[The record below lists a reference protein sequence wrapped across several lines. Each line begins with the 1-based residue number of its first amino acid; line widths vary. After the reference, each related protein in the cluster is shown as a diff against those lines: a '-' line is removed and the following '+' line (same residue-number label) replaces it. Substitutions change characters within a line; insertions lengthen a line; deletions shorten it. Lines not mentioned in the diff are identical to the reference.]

1 MTEGLVA
8 NSGTYAINTTD
19 FLLKPITGRWIDRLR
34 VGVDGNG
41 RAIYAPT
48 RQFECRWEMVTP
60 AEFNQLQVW
69 WTSIGQTGT
78 VTADLPRY
86 GDTTYNFYRYSGVYV
101 QEPIQGSYWEE
112 YEQDVTLLIINITT
126 HLST

>member
-1 MTEGLVA
+1 MTEGLVI
-8 NSGTYAINTTD
+8 NSGTYAINTVD
-19 FLLKPITGRWIDRLR
+19 FLIKPVSGRWIDRLQ

-48 RQFECRWEMVTP
+48 RQFECRWEMLTP
-60 AEFNQLQVW
+60 TQFNQLQVW
-69 WTSIGQTGT
+69 WTSIAQTGT

-86 GDTTYNFYRYSGVYV
+86 GDTTYNFFRYTGVYV

-112 YEQDVTLLIINITT
+112 YEQDVTLHIINIKT
-126 HLST
+126 HLSG